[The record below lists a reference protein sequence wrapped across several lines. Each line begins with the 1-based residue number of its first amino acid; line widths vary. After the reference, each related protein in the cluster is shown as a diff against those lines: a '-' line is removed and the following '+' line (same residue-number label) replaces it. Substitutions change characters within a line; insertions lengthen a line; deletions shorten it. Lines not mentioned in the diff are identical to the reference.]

1 MPEDK
6 TVDMKIDTGAN
17 GAVYF
22 ASDVIQTIAG
32 IALTE
37 VEGIANMVR
46 YQGLAADRRKSK
58 NANNIKNITRG
69 VKVDVD
75 EQNVSVSVSVVV
87 EYGYSV
93 QEVCRSI
100 QENIKKTIE
109 TMTNMRVNNVD
120 VHVTG
125 LSFAKENREN
135 AEMEYQKYLL
145 SEKNAREG
153 KQLEGQTDPDNGS
166 ARE

>member
-46 YQGLAADRRKSK
+46 YQGLAADRRKNK
-58 NANNIKNITRG
+58 NANNIKNDQKKSSDRWSGFKNFANNLLTNISFTNIPFEMIQNAKNNDIGNHKPIT
-69 VKVDVD
+69 
-75 EQNVSVSVSVVV
+75 NS
-87 EYGYSV
+87 
-93 QEVCRSI
+93 
-100 QENIKKTIE
+100 NKKLD
-109 TMTNMRVNNVD
+109 N
-120 VHVTG
+120 
-125 LSFAKENREN
+125 KE
-135 AEMEYQKYLL
+135 K
-145 SEKNAREG
+145 S
-153 KQLEGQTDPDNGS
+153 
-166 ARE
+166 

>member
-58 NANNIKNITRG
+58 NANNIK
-69 VKVDVD
+69 
-75 EQNVSVSVSVVV
+75 
-87 EYGYSV
+87 
-93 QEVCRSI
+93 
-100 QENIKKTIE
+100 KTIE

-135 AEMEYQKYLL
+135 AEMEYRNYLL

>member
-1 MPEDK
+1 MPENK
-6 TVDMKIDTGAN
+6 SVDLKIDTRAN

-46 YQGLAADRRKSK
+46 YQGLASDRRKGK

-75 EQNVSVSVSVVV
+75 EQDVSVSVSVVV

-135 AEMEYQKYLL
+135 AEMEYQNYLI
-145 SEKNAREG
+145 SEKGARDG
-153 KQLEGQTDPDNGS
+153 KQLEGQTEPTGES
-166 ARE
+166 EKG

>member
-1 MPEDK
+1 
-6 TVDMKIDTGAN
+6 
-17 GAVYF
+17 
-22 ASDVIQTIAG
+22 
-32 IALTE
+32 
-37 VEGIANMVR
+37 
-46 YQGLAADRRKSK
+46 
-58 NANNIKNITRG
+58 
-69 VKVDVD
+69 
-75 EQNVSVSVSVVV
+75 SVSVSVVV

-125 LSFAKENREN
+125 LSFAKENRDN
-135 AEMEYQKYLL
+135 AEMEYQNYLL

-153 KQLEGQTDPDNGS
+153 KQLEGQTDSGSES